1 MNRIVI
7 PSLML
12 ALAGVHAQATVL
24 LSDTFTYPDGPVVG
38 ATGSP
43 WLNNSGT
50 AGSALVTNGMLE
62 WSFSRSEDIAAPL
75 ASTITSTSAVAR
87 VYATFKVRFTT
98 LPSAAGAYFAHC
110 TGTGTAPSLATH
122 RGRVWASTANAAA
135 GKLRLGVA
143 NSSGGDANSGQWP
156 YDLDTNLT
164 YKVVVRY
171 DVASGL
177 STIWIDPTAESDP
190 GVTASDT
197 PGAASIAYYSF
208 RQASGIGNSQIDDL
222 LVGTSFSD
230 VAGVNSPPTISSI
243 PNQRTAA
250 NTPTPAVAFTVGDAE
265 TPAGDLTLSAES
277 SNPTLVPPANVTFG
291 GSGADRTVTVT
302 PATGEQGTASITVT
316 VTDGGGAG
324 ASTSFSVA
332 VGLPSISNI
341 PNQSTSTNTP
351 TPAIPFTI
359 SDTETAAD
367 DLTLT
372 AASSNAGLVPVEN
385 IVFGGSGS
393 DRTVT
398 VTPATDVVGFSII
411 TITVSDGT
419 VSASDTFVLTVFP
432 VFGLVKFDDFARP
445 NGPVVDGSGLW
456 LSHSGTFQEAQI
468 TNQQLRLTFAG
479 SEDVS
484 TELDGRPYAPSSG
497 ALLYASFKATFT
509 ALPSSGGGYF
519 AHFKDDGASN
529 FRARIFAQTAGA
541 ASGAFR
547 LGLANAAAGA
557 SVVFPRDLALGP
569 TYTVVT
575 RYNTATGVSTLW
587 IDPDSEDSP
596 SVTATD
602 TPSTMSVHTYAFRQA
617 SGIGTLLVD
626 DLKVAGNFTDASG
639 FRLRIVRGMDVVEV
653 RWPVGS
659 VTFTLQYKE
668 DLTLTS
674 WTDYTDPPF
683 VDGNENVVY
692 FSSTSGNRFFRLF
705 RP

>member
-12 ALAGVHAQATVL
+12 ALAGFHAQATVL
-24 LSDTFTYPDGPVVG
+24 LSDTFTYPDGPIVG
-38 ATGSP
+38 APNSP
-43 WLNNSGT
+43 WVANTGT
-50 AGSALVTNGMLE
+50 AGTALVTNGMLE
-62 WSFSRSEDIAAPL
+62 WSFSRSEDIAGPL
-75 ASTITSTSAVAR
+75 ATTITPTSAVAK
-87 VYATFKVRFTT
+87 VYASFKIKFSA
-98 LPSAAGAYFAHC
+98 LPSATGTYFAHC
-110 TGTGTAPSLATH
+110 SGTNLSTH
-122 RGRVWASTANAAA
+122 RCRIWASTANAAS
-135 GKLRLGVA
+135 GKFRLGVA
-143 NSSGGDANSGQWP
+143 NSSGGSAASGQWAS
-156 YDLDTNLT
+156 DLDLDAT

-177 STIWIDPTAESDP
+177 STIWIDPTAESDT
-190 GVTASDT
+190 GVTASDAV
-197 PGAASIAYYSF
+197 GIADIANYAF
-208 RQASGIGNSQIDDL
+208 RQASGIGNSRIDDL

-230 VAGVNSPPTISSI
+230 VAGANSPPTISSI
-243 PNQRTAA
+243 PSQRTAA
-250 NTPTPAVAFTVGDAE
+250 NTPSPAVAFTVGDTE

-291 GSGADRTVTVT
+291 GSGTDRTVTVT
-302 PATGEQGTASITVT
+302 PAPGEQGTANITVT
-316 VTDGGGAG
+316 VTDGGGAS

-332 VGLPSISNI
+332 VGLPSISDI
-341 PNQSTSTNTP
+341 PNQSTPTNTP
-351 TPAIPFTI
+351 TPAIAFTI

-372 AASSNAGLVPVEN
+372 AASSNTGLVPVEN

-393 DRTVT
+393 NRTVT
-398 VTPATDVVGFSII
+398 VTPATDVVGSSLV

-419 VSASDTFVLTVFP
+419 VSASDSFILNVFP
-432 VFGLVKFDDFARP
+432 VFGVIKFDDFARAD
-445 NGPVVDGSGLW
+445 GPVVDGSGLW
-456 LSHSGTFQEAQI
+456 LNHSGTFQEAQI
-468 TNQQLRLTFAG
+468 VNQQLRLTFSG

-484 TELDGRPYAPSSG
+484 TELDSRPYGPSSG
-497 ALLYASFKATFT
+497 ALLYASFKVTFT
-509 ALPSSGGGYF
+509 TLPSSSGSYF

-529 FRARIFAQTAGA
+529 FRCRIFAQTAGA

-557 SVVFPRDLALGP
+557 SVVFPRDLALGA

-587 IDPDSEDSP
+587 IDPDSEESP

-602 TPSTMSVHTYAFRQA
+602 TPSTMNVHTYAFRQA
-617 SGIGTLLVD
+617 SGIGILLVD

-639 FRLRIVRGMDVVEV
+639 FRLRIVRGTDVVEV

-668 DLTLTS
+668 ELAPGT

-692 FSSTSGNRFFRLF
+692 FSSTTGNRFFRLYK
-705 RP
+705 P